1 MVFGFVTNQRTVL
14 FSVCYTSIFAF
25 ILLLLVFCFVFN
37 SEKNHAYKEGQEPSL
52 SDDLCNI
59 LHHFC
64 ELIEPKGKEIIAGN
78 RNQAI
83 KGSC

>member
-1 MVFGFVTNQRTVL
+1 MVFGFVTSQRRVL

-25 ILLLLVFCFVFN
+25 ILLLFSLFVFN

-64 ELIEPKGKEIIAGN
+64 ELIEPKKKEIMAGN

-83 KGSC
+83 